1 MAWLSSFELCFM
13 TRSRIGPLALEA
25 PLGGANGSLFRAIH
39 VNQKMQVA
47 VRVFSTPIGMTPESK
62 RIFAEQIESAKL
74 LRHPGIVRCFGGGFD
89 SQDAYLVFELVD
101 GESLADMLQRRERL
115 PWEMVLEFG
124 FQLSNA
130 LQEAHEKEW
139 IHGRIKPDKILVNRE
154 ATVVKLADFRK
165 TTPFERNSPPS
176 QQLDDL
182 RYRAPET
189 FAANYLWQP
198 AADLYSLGA
207 VLYRA
212 LTGQVPFASI
222 GLDDLPQSIV
232 TQPVPPVS
240 SIVFDC
246 PVWLSTIVE
255 QLLEKNPHKRPFTAA
270 ATAKALA
277 TARDNA
283 LSGVSVTQHMLGGF
297 SALQMKSDRRDA
309 EKALGIKKKAKK
321 RGRASDGS
329 SFTDRPWFLVGG
341 LALAISA
348 IYFFTRPLSDTTLR
362 QRAEALMSQAD
373 LESHYQARDRYLT
386 QIVERFP
393 EGPNIAWA
401 KEQLD
406 LVEMQET
413 ERRMELN
420 RRFNR
425 EPTTEGE
432 RKYEEALRF
441 ERFGDSITALDRYRA
456 ISDLMKDVPSER
468 PFVNLSL
475 KQIIRLEKESPANRE
490 VKKFLADKLRFA
502 DEEFEKGDVVASKEI
517 WRSIIKLYNGNREM
531 AEFVKQ
537 SQDRLE

>member
-1 MAWLSSFELCFM
+1 M
-13 TRSRIGPLALEA
+13 
-25 PLGGANGSLFRAIH
+25 
-39 VNQKMQVA
+39 
-47 VRVFSTPIGMTPESK
+47 
-62 RIFAEQIESAKL
+62 
-74 LRHPGIVRCFGGGFD
+74 
-89 SQDAYLVFELVD
+89 
-101 GESLADMLQRRERL
+101 
-115 PWEMVLEFG
+115 
-124 FQLSNA
+124 
-130 LQEAHEKEW
+130 
-139 IHGRIKPDKILVNRE
+139 NRE

-165 TTPFERNSPPS
+165 TTPFESNRPPS
-176 QQLDDL
+176 QPSDDL

-270 ATAKALA
+270 ATAKALS

-309 EKALGIKKKAKK
+309 EKALGIKKKTKK
-321 RGRASDGS
+321 RGRDLDGS

-348 IYFFTRPLSDTTLR
+348 IYFFTRPLSETTLR
-362 QRAEALMSQAD
+362 QRAEALMSQSD

-386 QIVERFP
+386 QIVDRFP
-393 EGPNIAWA
+393 NGPNIAWA

-406 LVEMQET
+406 LVEMEEA

-432 RKYEEALRF
+432 RKYEEAQRF
-441 ERFGDSITALDRYRA
+441 ERFGDSSTALERYRA
-456 ISDLMKDVPSER
+456 ISELMKDIPSER

-475 KQIIRLEKESPANRE
+475 KQIVRLEKESPANRE
-490 VKKFLADKLRFA
+490 VKKFLADKLRLA